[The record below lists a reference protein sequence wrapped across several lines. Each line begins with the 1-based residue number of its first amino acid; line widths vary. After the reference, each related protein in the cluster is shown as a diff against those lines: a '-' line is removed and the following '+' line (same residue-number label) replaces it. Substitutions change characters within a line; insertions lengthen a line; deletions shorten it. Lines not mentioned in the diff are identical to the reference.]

1 MGPDRSGWILVGP
14 EGSLWVLMVPDG
26 YEGSLWFMMDT
37 LVNGGSRFPMI
48 VSDGSRRVLLG
59 H

>member
-1 MGPDRSGWILVGP
+1 MG
-14 EGSLWVLMVPDG
+14 PDG

-37 LVNGGSRFPMI
+37 LVNGGSRFAMI
-48 VSDGSRRVLLG
+48 VSDGSRRVLMG